1 MPGLIREARDMQ
13 GIRESSRKGDRP
25 ASPPATG
32 AGPTGGE
39 PPAER
44 GPRKKGS

>member
-13 GIRESSRKGDRP
+13 GIRESSRKSGGDKS
-25 ASPPATG
+25 ASPSAANSESPA
-32 AGPTGGE
+32 PT
-39 PPAER
+39 ER